1 VIWGNGGHW
10 VLKCDGFWGLLVA
23 LLGVD
28 GVVVASIVCGMLLTF
43 SDVPVVCGI
52 LLADLMVDALI
63 EFSCVGIC
71 LVVGRISSCTIV
83 LSIYISTHFFLRSTE
98 LVRPYCS
105 KSKVKVTS
113 QLTAYRQS
121 VRLNLQAT

>member
-1 VIWGNGGHW
+1 M
-10 VLKCDGFWGLLVA
+10 GFWGLLVA

-28 GVVVASIVCGMLLTF
+28 GVVVASIVCDMLFTF

-71 LVVGRISSCTIV
+71 SVVG
-83 LSIYISTHFFLRSTE
+83 
-98 LVRPYCS
+98 
-105 KSKVKVTS
+105 
-113 QLTAYRQS
+113 
-121 VRLNLQAT
+121 